1 MRTQLGKTDH
11 LAPRFGSSS
20 GRGSVSKI
28 MSESGQLAGS
38 LEEGKGE
45 FEEVMMKERKKKED
59 RNGSEKR
66 V

>member
-1 MRTQLGKTDH
+1 
-11 LAPRFGSSS
+11 
-20 GRGSVSKI
+20 